1 MLNEQE
7 QLRLAQLSQR
17 FEQPAQFGLNQQEAQ
32 RLAQLEQ
39 KFGQPQMP
47 NQPIQAALEGFGQ
60 AASFGYLPQLQAGAE
75 KAIDYLFG
83 NETDEALRAQGFQI
97 EEPSYTESRDQF
109 IARNQR
115 LQETNPGA
123 MLAGQV
129 VGGVASGVGAGALGG
144 ATKAVGAGQRAL
156 SAIKTGATVGALRN
170 PGDTEGETEL
180 LQIRDRLK
188 NASQDAITGLI
199 TQGGLEG
206 VAKVAKAI
214 QSAPGVIK
222 DFSQAKAFKTSG
234 AMLKDFRK
242 AFGRGKINELGQ
254 TMIDNKIVALGDDV
268 ADVAKKAEIMQ
279 KSVGAKI
286 GDIYQVAD
294 DSIVKINPAKISK
307 DLAKKLDET
316 ELDMGRFS
324 QEFRA
329 YITNKLQGL
338 SGSRQVLS
346 RMEGELDDLASNG
359 VVSLKRLQEIRRS
372 IDDQIDF
379 AKQAKDLPGVE
390 QAFLD
395 MRTKI
400 NEIAKNRLKVIDQI
414 QGTKLTKD
422 LTKANRDFSNLAE
435 ITKIAKDRVA
445 RDQSNA
451 AFGLRERISGG
462 AGAVVGGMIGG
473 VPGAVAG
480 GVLGSI
486 STKVAKEYGTP
497 FVAIAANRAARALEA
512 NSALLGKFTEPLIKS
527 ATSPKEFVSAVNLML
542 KDPEFKKKIDS
553 INVNKVGE

>member
-7 QLRLAQLSQR
+7 QLRLAQLSQK
-17 FEQPAQFGLNQQEAQ
+17 FGQPTQPGLSQQEAQ

-75 KAIDYLFG
+75 KAIDYLVG

-109 IARNQR
+109 IARGQR

-129 VGGVASGVGAGALGG
+129 AGALTSGITFGGVGGVAKA
-144 ATKAVGAGQRAL
+144 ATMGQRAA
-156 SAIKTGATVGALRN
+156 SALKTGATIGALRN
-170 PGDTEGETEL
+170 PGDTEGEVEL
-180 LQIRDRLK
+180 LQLRDRIK
-188 NASQDAITGLI
+188 NSAQDAITGLVA
-199 TQGGLEG
+199 QGGAEVVGKL
-206 VAKVAKAI
+206 AKAV
-214 QSAPGVIK
+214 QSAPGAIK

-242 AFGRGKINELGQ
+242 AYGRGKINELGQ

-279 KSVGAKI
+279 KNVGMKI
-286 GDIYQVAD
+286 GDIYQTAD
-294 DSIVKINPAKISK
+294 DSITKINPAKISK
-307 DLAKKLDET
+307 DLAKKLDDT

-346 RMEGELDDLASNG
+346 RMDAELDDIATNG
-359 VVSLKRLQEIRRS
+359 VVSLKRLREIRSS
-372 IDDQIDF
+372 IDQQIDF

-395 MRTKI
+395 MRNKI
-400 NEIAKNRLKVIDQI
+400 NDIAKNRLKVIDQI

-422 LTKANRDFSNLAE
+422 LVKANRDFSNLAD

-462 AGAVVGGMIGG
+462 AGAVIGGMVGG

-497 FVAIAANRAARALEA
+497 FVAIAANRAARALES
-512 NSALLGKFTEPLIKS
+512 NSALLGKFTEPLMRS

-553 INVNKVGE
+553 INVNKVGQ